1 MNKEDKVW
9 FLKEKFE
16 KETACNIETINKP
29 SPNSSEWQGNSE
41 MGSKSF
47 VIMMR
52 VSSPEKQNRAVQTY
66 TVHCMANHKLHKT
79 SSKPVKTKNKTAPL
93 TIHYNSF
100 SLGVHVAC
108 RHDATTIALLSRR
121 CPNIV
126 FVSLIS
132 VYSVNIC
139 HNCRL
144 KNVLIWSSCV
154 NPDLALS
161 RGLHLLI
168 NHMHNISWLLVNFL

>member
-1 MNKEDKVW
+1 MVYKEDKVW
-9 FLKEKFE
+9 FPKEKFE
-16 KETACNIETINKP
+16 KETACDIETINTP

-79 SSKPVKTKNKTAPL
+79 SKKPIKTKNKTAPL
-93 TIHYNSF
+93 TINYNSF
-100 SLGVHVAC
+100 SSGVHVHVAC

-121 CPNIV
+121 CLNVV
-126 FVSLIS
+126 FVSLI
-132 VYSVNIC
+132 
-139 HNCRL
+139 
-144 KNVLIWSSCV
+144 CV
-154 NPDLALS
+154 
-161 RGLHLLI
+161 
-168 NHMHNISWLLVNFL
+168 